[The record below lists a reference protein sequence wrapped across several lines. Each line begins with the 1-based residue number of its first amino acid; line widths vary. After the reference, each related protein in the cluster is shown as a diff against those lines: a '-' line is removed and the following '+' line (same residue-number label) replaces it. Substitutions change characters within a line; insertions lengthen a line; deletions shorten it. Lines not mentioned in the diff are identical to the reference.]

1 MSQKKLGL
9 AIDDQQNDGEYPA
22 YCFIAVD
29 DTFLSRLT
37 FLRDLCKQHAITEC
51 RQQSQAVDF
60 DPQGIRHTSGILTVN
75 DTDFSIIF
83 EEHSG
88 ALGWFDAMTW
98 DRAKTRPM
106 AIADLLSLVENAA
119 SDEEF
124 LFYEEEDGAMDMA
137 REAVEK
143 YQSRSTPSV

>member
-29 DTFLSRLT
+29 DTFVSRLT

-60 DPQGIRHTSGILTVN
+60 DPQGTRHASGILTVN

-83 EEHSG
+83 EEYSG
-88 ALGWFDAMTW
+88 GFDAMIW

-119 SDEEF
+119 PDEEF

-143 YQSRSTPSV
+143 YQSRSAPSV